1 VIRAMARSLAATLVV
16 VAAFGC
22 GERRPLPSSD
32 VVARLGGDEIRYGAF
47 NAYLD
52 ANVGESD
59 GGLESEA
66 LSALL
71 DQFLDERLLV
81 RLAVERGLV
90 APAAGPA
97 AAVSAL
103 LDAEGSAPLTSGA
116 LAGYY
121 AEHSNEFRSP
131 ERVALRVIRVES
143 RVGAERA
150 RRELRAGADFAEVAR
165 RLSSDPTAGMGGEQ
179 GELARDEL
187 PRKFADAIFAL
198 RPGEVSDILSSDEGF
213 YLFQVARKVPE
224 RALAFDEARDDI
236 VRRLSAARADRAY
249 ARFVAE
255 AGSKYAVAVYDRNL
269 PFAYRGRF
277 PVERPYEN
285 R

>member
-1 VIRAMARSLAATLVV
+1 VSRKAARALLATLLA
-16 VAAFGC
+16 VAASGC
-22 GERRPLPSSD
+22 SERRPLPSSD
-32 VVARLGGDEIRYGAF
+32 VVARLGGDELRYGAF

-71 DQFLDERLLV
+71 DQFLEERMLV

-90 APAAGPA
+90 APAAGAA

-103 LDAEGSAPLTSGA
+103 LDAEGSAPLTSSA
-116 LAGYY
+116 IAGYF
-121 AEHSNEFRSP
+121 AEHSEEFRSP
-131 ERVALRVIRVES
+131 ERVALRVIRTES
-143 RVGAERA
+143 RVGADRA
-150 RRELRAGADFAEVAR
+150 RRELRSGADFGEVAR
-165 RLSSDPTAGMGGEQ
+165 RLSSDPTAEMGGEQ

-198 RPGEVSDILSSDEGF
+198 RPGEVSAVLSSDEGF
-213 YLFQVARKVPE
+213 YLFQVTQKVPE
-224 RALAFDEARDDI
+224 RALAFDEARDEI
-236 VRRLSAARADRAY
+236 VRRLSAARANRAY

-255 AGSKYAVAVYDRNL
+255 AASKYAVAVYDRNL